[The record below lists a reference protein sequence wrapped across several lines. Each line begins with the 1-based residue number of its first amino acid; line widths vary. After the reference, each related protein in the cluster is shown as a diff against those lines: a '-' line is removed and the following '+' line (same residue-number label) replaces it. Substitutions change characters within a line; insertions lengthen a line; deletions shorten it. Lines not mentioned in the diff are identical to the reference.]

1 MTMRSYHGLF
11 AFASILAGLAEPDRP
26 LPKPLAEGTAAM
38 LDELYTRGIDATEV
52 LEAAGGAE
60 HFETV
65 ARACLDMQA
74 ALKMIGIET
83 RNPWR
88 MLEHRHMLARQRQ
101 FADRVGSLAMA
112 SALAATGAFSATVSQ
127 FALYE
132 SRCAREASLCAC
144 GPAGVAQLAEEHRAA
159 LDRAGSRRKIDISE
173 RGIVGWFDVTTGE
186 QELSGTAE
194 AMRSMGMTVSA
205 DVPDQQR
212 VTMRAPVP
220 RGPGL
225 LIRDARERRGWS
237 LKYLA
242 ALLMMPAVELGEYE
256 RNVEPVPP
264 ARWEDFRRVL
274 GDPLPEVMPAQ
285 TAPSL
290 ALGIGGLL
298 AEQCISGAD
307 ARAAIIDKALHPAG
321 RCTCSPGGGP
331 SCEWCRCDERRT
343 KREDRRARRTARLQ
357 PDAPRDLLTA
367 NVVEQERKATH
378 RKARARRKAK
388 QGW

>member
-74 ALKMIGIET
+74 ALKVIGIET

-88 MLEHRHMLARQRQ
+88 MLEHRHMLTRQRQ

-159 LDRAGSRRKIDISE
+159 CAEFRVDRASPPPRARSAEGQVAHADLAGSLD
-173 RGIVGWFDVTTGE
+173 
-186 QELSGTAE
+186 LSGFRPRQIVRIEDADGRTMAHATVGAAQGVQGWGPLAPFQVSELPLEKAE
-194 AMRSMGMTVSA
+194 N
-205 DVPDQQR
+205 
-212 VTMRAPVP
+212 TMSPKMKA
-220 RGPGL
+220 
-225 LIRDARERRGWS
+225 
-237 LKYLA
+237 
-242 ALLMMPAVELGEYE
+242 
-256 RNVEPVPP
+256 
-264 ARWEDFRRVL
+264 
-274 GDPLPEVMPAQ
+274 EVVAWL
-285 TAPSL
+285 S
-290 ALGIGGLL
+290 
-298 AEQCISGAD
+298 D
-307 ARAAIIDKALHPAG
+307 ALHPTG
-321 RCTCSPGGGP
+321 RCTCGGEGRCAW
-331 SCEWCRCDERRT
+331 CEMDRRRERR
-343 KREDRRARRTARLQ
+343 EARQAQRTARLQ
-357 PDAPRDLLTA
+357 DDAPRDLLTA
-367 NVVEQERKATH
+367 NLVTQERKAAH
-378 RKARARRKAK
+378 RKARARQKARR
-388 QGW
+388 GW